1 MPVDLFAPGASATLV
16 LLACRVG
23 GMLLVAPVYSAK
35 TVPMKLRTGLL
46 LLITVLLAP
55 AAYTAA
61 VRAGAPPEITPTNFV
76 TEMIIGFAMGFGAAV
91 LIAAMETAGDLA
103 STAIGLSGAS
113 LLDPLNGSSSSLLA
127 QLGQMFGV
135 TVLLAVN
142 GHIVML
148 DALAESSRALP
159 VGGGINLHDGLY
171 ALLSQG
177 TTLFLLGLRF
187 AAPVIAASMIGNVAL
202 AVLSRVAPSLNVLN
216 IAFPLQIA
224 FGLLAVT
231 ASLTFVATWMT
242 GWGTTFAGQIESVFR
257 AFARP

>member
-1 MPVDLFAPGASATLV
+1 MPVDLFAPGATATLV

-35 TVPMKLRTGLL
+35 TVPMQLRTGVLL
-46 LLITVLLAP
+46 LLTVLLAP
-55 AAYTAA
+55 AAHAA
-61 VRAGAPPEITPTNFV
+61 VMRTGAPPALTPTNFV
-76 TEMIIGFAMGFGAAV
+76 TEMLVGFAMGFGAAV
-91 LIAAMETAGDLA
+91 LVGAMETAGDLA

-113 LLDPLNGSSSSLLA
+113 LLDPLNGASSSLLA
-127 QLGQMFGV
+127 QLGQMFAV

-142 GHIVML
+142 GHLVML
-148 DALAESSRALP
+148 DALAESTRALP
-159 VGGGINLHDGLY
+159 VGGGINLQSGLH
-171 ALLSQG
+171 ALLAQG
-177 TTLFLLGLRF
+177 TTLFVLGLRF

-224 FGLLAVT
+224 FGLLALV

-257 AFARP
+257 AFARA

>member
-1 MPVDLFAPGASATLV
+1 MPIDLFAPGAPATLV

-55 AAYTAA
+55 AAHAA
-61 VRAGAPPEITPTNFV
+61 AMRAGAPPEITPTNFV

-91 LIAAMETAGDLA
+91 LIGAMETAGDLA

-135 TVLLAVN
+135 TVLLAVD

-171 ALLSQG
+171 ALLAQG

-224 FGLLAVT
+224 FGLLALT

-242 GWGTTFAGQIESVFR
+242 GWGTTFAGQIETVFR
-257 AFARP
+257 AFARA